1 MYRMTT
7 PVHFLLEVTGMQM
20 GQVIGFNDYANYRL
34 NTQMINSEVHENNCA
49 RKRKRLTKEQ
59 KRIRRINRIKNRI
72 MRALIVV
79 MFFLIMCVST
89 IMVKYIVGNSLLN
102 NNETD
107 GYGNTVHAYEKSD
120 NTTKSGENTEV
131 ADGPWALVLVNKSN
145 PIPSDY
151 EVELT
156 TLFNGVQVD
165 SRIYPE
171 LQKMFDDMRNEGIY
185 PVVGEGYR
193 TSEMQKQ
200 MMQEKIDAYMAEGYS
215 KTVAKH
221 QAKKYVAKAGT
232 SEHELGIALD
242 INASTD
248 SSTTNDEVYQW
259 LYDNAYK
266 YGFILRYPE
275 GKEEIT
281 GIDYEPWHYRYVGKQ
296 AAQEMYE
303 SGMTLEE
310 YLQK

>member
-1 MYRMTT
+1 
-7 PVHFLLEVTGMQM
+7 MQM

-34 NTQMINSEVHENNCA
+34 NTQMINGEVHENNCA

-102 NNETD
+102 DNETD
-107 GYGNTVHAYEKSD
+107 RYGNTVHAYEKSD

-281 GIDYEPWHYRYVGKQ
+281 SIDYEPWHYRYVGKQ